1 MTAVR
6 VSQLV
11 LAMLVGSGWW
21 LWQQAW
27 MHALLGLA
35 AGAVIWVLWESMKLN
50 AVLRWV
56 NRSDELP
63 EPRLTGSWG
72 ELVDRIR
79 KLRKGLEQ
87 QRQESDQRLAEFMD
101 AIQTSPNGVVLLD
114 AQSRI
119 EWSNRTAADL
129 LGIQP
134 ERDSGQHATNLI
146 RNPVFT
152 AYLQSGDH
160 SKEVLMDGVGPTPG
174 SPRTLAVRLHG
185 YGAGRKLLLTRDVTA
200 QQQAELMRRD
210 FVANVS
216 HEIRTPLTVL
226 GGFVETLQTLELDQS
241 DRQRYLDMMAQQSQ
255 RMQTLVSDLLTLSRL
270 EGSPLPG
277 RQLQLQ
283 LRAWLE
289 ERIQE
294 AEGLSSVLPGGG
306 HVFELNVSTDADLL
320 GNPDELTSAVSNLLS
335 NAVRYTP
342 AGGRIVLAAVQSAGK
357 GLEISVTDT
366 GPGIAPEHIPRL
378 SERFYRVDRSRSRD
392 TGGTGLG
399 LAIVKHV
406 VQRHG
411 GQLQVQSK
419 LGEGARFV
427 LLFPADRVGWR

>member
-1 MTAVR
+1 MVVRLLQLLVFMLTA
-6 VSQLV
+6 
-11 LAMLVGSGWW
+11 SGWW
-21 LWQQAW
+21 LWHQAW
-27 MHALLGLA
+27 ANACLGLS
-35 AGAVIWVLWESMKLN
+35 AGAVIWLLWDSLKLSG
-50 AVLRWV
+50 VLRWV
-56 NRSDELP
+56 SRSDEVP
-63 EPRLTGSWG
+63 EPRFSGRWG

-79 KLRKGLEQ
+79 KLRKGLLQ
-87 QRQESDQRLAEFMD
+87 QQQEADQRLAEFME

-114 AQSRI
+114 AQGRI

-146 RNPVFT
+146 RNPVFS
-152 AYLQSGDH
+152 AYLQGADH
-160 SKEVLMDGVGPTPG
+160 SKEVLMEGAGATPG
-174 SPRTLAVRLHG
+174 APKTLAVRLHS

-200 QQQAELMRRD
+200 QQQAEHMRRD

-226 GGFVETLQTLELDQS
+226 SGFVETLQTLELDEA
-241 DRQRYLDMMAQQSQ
+241 DRHRYLELMAQQSQ
-255 RMQTLVSDLLTLSRL
+255 RMQTLVSDLLMLSRL

-277 RQLQLQ
+277 RQSTVHLQT
-283 LRAWLE
+283 WLE
-289 ERIQE
+289 DRVTE
-294 AEGLSSVLPGGG
+294 AQSLSSVLPGGG
-306 HVFELNVSTDADLL
+306 HVFELRVTADADLL
-320 GNPDELTSAVSNLLS
+320 GNPDELTSAVTNLLS

-342 AGGRIVLAAVQSAGK
+342 AGGVITLDASRSTTGGLVL
-357 GLEISVTDT
+357 SVSDT

-411 GQLQVQSK
+411 GQLHIESQ
-419 LGEGARFV
+419 LGEGACFA
-427 LLFPADRVGWR
+427 LLFPADRMGWRR